1 MRQKS
6 GPVKESAEKVV
17 KDIRRA
23 TRRRQRKGDRSAAI
37 IGQSMDFTR
46 SSAAR
51 TANRTANRFRELPL
65 FEPAAERCALTW
77 LLSME
82 SSSGTGPA
90 AAIFSK
96 MRCQIRRWDQR
107 L

>member
-37 IGQSMDFTR
+37 IGQSMDFAR
-46 SSAAR
+46 SSAAMPI
-51 TANRTANRFRELPL
+51 FV
-65 FEPAAERCALTW
+65 
-77 LLSME
+77 
-82 SSSGTGPA
+82 GT
-90 AAIFSK
+90 FV
-96 MRCQIRRWDQR
+96 CQSDACRQCGG
-107 L
+107 